1 MIIDFLADPLVFLN
15 TVTNLE
21 LQKNWK
27 SIHQRGGKFQ
37 MHEQHKV
44 ICVTIFGT
52 TDWLAR
58 IIIALLPFMLS
69 EDAAIQI

>member
-1 MIIDFLADPLVFLN
+1 
-15 TVTNLE
+15 
-21 LQKNWK
+21 
-27 SIHQRGGKFQ
+27 

-44 ICVTIFGT
+44 ICVTIFGA

-58 IIIALLPFMLS
+58 TIFFIIALLPFTLS